1 MWPDERVEKV
11 VREEFVP
18 VRVHVREHPEEFK
31 RLGEKYGAQW
41 TPNVLMLDSAG
52 QERHRME
59 GFFPVDE
66 FVPQLEFGLGR
77 IDFSQSRFDE
87 AEARFRHIV
96 EKHADAQ
103 IAPEAL
109 YWAGVSRYKVT
120 DDGAVLAEIAAAL
133 ARNYPG
139 TEAARKGSVWL

>member
-1 MWPDERVEKV
+1 METLVG
-11 VREEFVP
+11 EEFIP

-31 RLGEKYGAQW
+31 RLGEEYGAQW

-52 QERHRME
+52 QVRHRME

-77 IDFSQSRFDE
+77 IDFSQGRFDE
-87 AEARFRHIV
+87 AEAHFRHVV
-96 EKHADAQ
+96 EKHGDAQ

-109 YWAGVSRYKVT
+109 YWAGVSRYKAT
-120 DDGAVLAEIAAAL
+120 DDGSVLAETAAAL
-133 ARNYPG
+133 GHKYPG
-139 TEAARKGSVWL
+139 SEAARKGSVWS